1 LFKKYNKKKNG
12 KACYVEWDLDASSDS
27 DSDDD
32 DEKPSKKGLVDIA
45 IMEGIKNGFS
55 AKHTPEQNGVI
66 ERKNRT
72 LIDMAR
78 SMLLKYNVSDN
89 FWA

>member
-1 LFKKYNKKKNG
+1 MKNNSSKKKFEGKKKLFKKYNKKKNG

-55 AKHTPEQNGVI
+55 AKHT
-66 ERKNRT
+66 
-72 LIDMAR
+72 R
-78 SMLLKYNVSDN
+78 SKMELLKERIGL
-89 FWA
+89 